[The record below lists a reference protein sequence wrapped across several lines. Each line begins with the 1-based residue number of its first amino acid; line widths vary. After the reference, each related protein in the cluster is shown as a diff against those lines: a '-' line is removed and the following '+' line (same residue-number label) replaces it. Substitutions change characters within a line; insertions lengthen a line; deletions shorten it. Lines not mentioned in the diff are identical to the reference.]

1 MPISQSLKTRAKR
14 NKVRITFDN
23 AFGQREVRSSTDVT
37 KEIIKKNTSPTKSP
51 RKSPTKSPTKS
62 PRKSPTKSPTKSP
75 RKTPTFQLVKTPT
88 KSPKQALSVATN
100 SPVSKF
106 HIEEYMRKNGV
117 DIAKAT
123 AFYGGTAGLIY
134 HVLNRSNLDEKGQNE
149 DKFPPL
155 YTYNPYG
162 KRNWDGLIA
171 VDDR

>member
-1 MPISQSLKTRAKR
+1 MPISRALKARAKHNR
-14 NKVRITFDN
+14 VRITFDN
-23 AFGQREVRSSTDVT
+23 RFGQREVRSPTDVT
-37 KEIIKKNTSPTKSP
+37 AEIRKKTKSP
-51 RKSPTKSPTKS
+51 RKSPTKSP
-62 PRKSPTKSPTKSP
+62 RKSPPVEISPA
-75 RKTPTFQLVKTPT
+75 V
-88 KSPKQALSVATN
+88 
-100 SPVSKF
+100 KF
-106 HIEEYMRKNGV
+106 HFKEYMRKNGV

-149 DKFPPL
+149 DKFAPL